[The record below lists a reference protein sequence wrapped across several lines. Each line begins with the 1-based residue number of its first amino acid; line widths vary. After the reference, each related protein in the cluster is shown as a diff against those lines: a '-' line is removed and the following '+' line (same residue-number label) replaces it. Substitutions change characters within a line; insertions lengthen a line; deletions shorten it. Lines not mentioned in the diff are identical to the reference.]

1 MARLRGALVYQKPLF
16 SFGLFVFIKLVQ
28 TFLEDMILIIEISLP
43 RKKLR
48 AILSRLGCS
57 ILGIDQ
63 KQVTSI
69 KLRYSIVSTESNGR
83 SCVLKTQF
91 SLKPFEPILW
101 PNYYG
106 RCSEI
111 FAIFLNPQ
119 YVFFLKLIILP
130 TSLATKTEFHKHYF
144 KIHFRF

>member
-48 AILSRLGCS
+48 AILSRLRCS

-83 SCVLKTQF
+83 SCVLKTQL

-106 RCSEI
+106 RFSEI
-111 FAIFLNPQ
+111 FAIFLNAQ
-119 YVFFLKLIILP
+119 YVFF
-130 TSLATKTEFHKHYF
+130 FN
-144 KIHFRF
+144 